1 VTVTRKDV
9 ARLAGTSPAVV
20 SYVLNGGPRGVA
32 AETKERVLAAVQTL
46 GYRPNQIGAALRR
59 NRTMTLGLV
68 IPDNANPFFAVLA
81 RAVEDAAFA
90 AGYTL
95 LLGNAT
101 DSEERQ
107 TRYIRTF
114 VDQRVDGVILIP
126 SHDHVAAQNELRNTP
141 WIILDRRLDGAPTNQ
156 LIVDHRGGSRMA
168 TDHLIGHGRQRIA
181 CIAGPNDVSVARDRV
196 EGWRDALTE
205 AELEGPAREMR
216 VPFGRYAG
224 YHATLR
230 LMAAHPDVDAIF
242 AASDEQAVGAMR
254 ALAELGIRCPDD
266 VALAS
271 FDGIPASAYAIPALT
286 TVRQP
291 IEELGRR
298 SIEMLL
304 DRIEDP
310 EADLETVLL
319 PPTLVVRG
327 SCGCAD
333 PPGGEH
339 PEPTDLQQDDPERD
353 DPERDDP
360 ERDDPEQDDLQRDQ
374 TGAAE

>member
-1 VTVTRKDV
+1 VGVAVTRKDV

-32 AETKERVLAAVQTL
+32 AETKERVLAAVATL

-107 TRYIRTF
+107 SRYVRTF

-126 SHDHVAAQNELRNTP
+126 SHAHVASQAELRNTP
-141 WIILDRRLDGAPTNQ
+141 WIILDRRIDGPPTSQ
-156 LIVDHRGGSRMA
+156 LLVDHRGGSRTA
-168 TDHLIGHGRQRIA
+168 TDHLLGHGRRRVA
-181 CIAGPNDVSVARDRV
+181 CIAGPNDVAIARDRV
-196 EGWRDALTE
+196 EGWRDAL
-205 AELEGPAREMR
+205 AAAALEGPAREMR
-216 VPFGRYAG
+216 VPFGRDAG
-224 YHATLR
+224 YHATLT
-230 LMAAHPDVDAIF
+230 LMATHPDVDAIF
-242 AASDEQAVGAMR
+242 VASDEQALGAMR

-271 FDGIPASAYAIPALT
+271 FDGIPASAYSIPALT
-286 TVRQP
+286 TIRQP
-291 IEELGRR
+291 VEELGRR

-310 EADLETVLL
+310 QADLETVVL
-319 PPTLVVRG
+319 PTTLVVRG

-339 PEPTDLQQDDPERD
+339 PAPVDPAD
-353 DPERDDP
+353 A
-360 ERDDPEQDDLQRDQ
+360 
-374 TGAAE
+374 TGGAA